1 MPRRLSSGGLLVI
14 AAALTGCF
22 QSTWETT
29 VVQPKLALGND
40 VQRTSYPLVIK
51 MSDMDLPRFC
61 KKLQMSPTVRLTVSC
76 WDMDLLN
83 TAYFVLV
90 SRDRMRFHVTLH
102 HKWETMSDPTRWQ
115 VWIEDERGRRYY
127 PEGIDRRNLRPVTQM
142 YSTIDDPDNR
152 TPLLAITVWRGDG
165 DYVFYRRNLFRRE
178 MTRMTLVM
186 KRPGYTYRYVWSF
199 VDAEGI
205 EPPERVSRSAQ

>member
-1 MPRRLSSGGLLVI
+1 MPSRCSSLALLLV
-14 AAALTGCF
+14 AVASTGCF
-22 QSTWETT
+22 QTTWESA
-29 VVQPKLALGND
+29 VVQPKLALGSD
-40 VQRTSYPLVIK
+40 VQRTSFPLVIK

-61 KKLQMSPTVRLTVSC
+61 KKLQMSPSVRLTISC

-102 HKWETMSDPTRWQ
+102 HKWETMSDPRRWQ

-127 PEGIDRRNLRPVTQM
+127 PEGVDRRNLRSVTQM
-142 YSTIDDPDNR
+142 WSTFDDPNNR

-165 DYVFYRRNLFRRE
+165 DYVFYRRNLFRRD
-178 MTRMTLVM
+178 MKKMTLVM
-186 KRPGYTYRYVWSF
+186 RRPGYTYRYVWSF
-199 VDAEGI
+199 VDADGV
-205 EPPERVSRSAQ
+205 EPTERASL